1 MRPQFLCD
9 SITEYNKG
17 MMGYAGVFSD
27 AIAKKLRSHPEV
39 ALVEED
45 FIGHIDGPT
54 SEQKAPP
61 SWGLTRISH
70 RTLDLKQPYVYS
82 VKAGAGVTAFVVDT
96 GIDVKH
102 PEFTG
107 RGTFGANFVKAEGME
122 DGHGHG
128 THCAGTIAGTTFG
141 LAKKAKVVAVKVC
154 NQFGQCA
161 TSDVIAGLQW
171 VIKNGVKNKSVVNI
185 SLGLAASQ
193 AIDDMVQKA
202 VNAGIAIICSAG
214 NNNGDSCLNS
224 PRRAPASFAVG
235 ATDNADGMASFSN
248 WGKCLKIFAPGVDIV
263 SAKPGNE
270 SQKMSGTS
278 MASPHVAGVAA
289 LYLGDKEYTSIP
301 ELHKDLIA
309 RASKDVVKNL
319 RNADKTINLLAYS
332 RLTDEL

>member
-1 MRPQFLCD
+1 VNF
-9 SITEYNKG
+9 IKG
-17 MMGYAGVFSD
+17 EAD
-27 AIAKKLRSHPEV
+27 A
-39 ALVEED
+39 D
-45 FIGHIDGPT
+45 
-54 SEQKAPP
+54 
-61 SWGLTRISH
+61 
-70 RTLDLKQPYVYS
+70 LD
-82 VKAGAGVTAFVVDT
+82 
-96 GIDVKH
+96 
-102 PEFTG
+102 
-107 RGTFGANFVKAEGME
+107 
-122 DGHGHG
+122 GHG
-128 THCAGTIAGTTFG
+128 THVAGTIAGTTFG

-161 TSDVIAGLQW
+161 TSDVIAGLEY